1 MAAVQG
7 FLLTRLWRETS
18 TGMELVFWFATDS
31 GPHQLRVPGQQAVAF
46 APAARR
52 ADIER
57 LLPAGVEIREL
68 ALQDFQRRPVL
79 GLYAPRY
86 RTLRELEQRLPAAGI
101 DVYETDIAPAD
112 RFLMERFIT
121 APVTLPIPPSTA
133 AAKAFRPISTPISG
147 SMVG

>member
-1 MAAVQG
+1 MVAAQG
-7 FLLTRLWRETS
+7 FLLTRFWRETS

-31 GPHQLRVPGQQAVAF
+31 GPRQLRVPAQQAVAF

-86 RTLRELEQRLPAAGI
+86 RTLRELEQRRPAAGI
-101 DVYETDIAPAD
+101 DLYESDISPAVGC
-112 RFLMERFIT
+112 RMERFLT
-121 APVTLPIPPSTA
+121 APWGMPTA
-133 AAKAFRPISTPISG
+133 VRQLL
-147 SMVG
+147 